1 MNATISMEGLWQMI
15 QSLSFNNRKW
25 LADKLVE
32 SVSTSEAAS
41 EEERKALLSAF
52 KQVKA
57 LKEGKLETRPIEEL
71 FKELEHEG

>member
-25 LADKLVE
+25 LAVKLVE
-32 SVSTSEAAS
+32 SVSNSEKAR

-52 KQVKA
+52 KQAKA
-57 LKEGKLETRPIEEL
+57 
-71 FKELEHEG
+71 